1 MPITKIIVGFF
12 VGLLCG
18 VIPLIY
24 GLLSK
29 NRPLAF
35 GGICAASVAGVLFNV
50 LDKSPFSA
58 VVVAVLFVII
68 IIASNKR
75 REKMKRDEDDDD
87 IEDDGVS

>member
-1 MPITKIIVGFF
+1 MPTKIIVGFF

-35 GGICAASVAGVLFNV
+35 GGIAASSVAGILFNI

-68 IIASNKR
+68 IIANNKR
-75 REKMKRDEDDDD
+75 RSKMNQEEDGADADDGDD
-87 IEDDGVS
+87 IS